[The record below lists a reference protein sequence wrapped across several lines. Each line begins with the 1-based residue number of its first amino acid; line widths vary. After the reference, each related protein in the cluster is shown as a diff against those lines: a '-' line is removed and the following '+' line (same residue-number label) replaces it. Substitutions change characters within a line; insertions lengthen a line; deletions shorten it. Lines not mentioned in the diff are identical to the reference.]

1 MILCV
6 KQSLNLVLMIFGGSL
21 SIELRV
27 VIEEVRV
34 DLVQEPGALKK
45 DRLHEHKE
53 GRCDPIYEGA
63 CWPGVSEGQMKEL
76 KHLEE
81 GSEPVHKPMLIVFS
95 DSSLK

>member
-1 MILCV
+1 
-6 KQSLNLVLMIFGGSL
+6 MIFGGSL

-53 GRCDPIYEGA
+53 G
-63 CWPGVSEGQMKEL
+63 
-76 KHLEE
+76 
-81 GSEPVHKPMLIVFS
+81 
-95 DSSLK
+95 